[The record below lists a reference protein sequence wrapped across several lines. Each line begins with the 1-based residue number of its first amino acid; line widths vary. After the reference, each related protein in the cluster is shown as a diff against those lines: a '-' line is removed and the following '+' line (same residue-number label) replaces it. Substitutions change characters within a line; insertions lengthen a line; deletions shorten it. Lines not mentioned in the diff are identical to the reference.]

1 MTMKGNM
8 MKNQASV
15 YTPMN
20 KTVEKILEPV
30 VLIGMTGFLLVMFGI
45 FTVEHFIVRPP
56 MRLLGLGEYKK
67 RRRKRRKN

>member
-1 MTMKGNM
+1 
-8 MKNQASV
+8 
-15 YTPMN
+15 MN
-20 KTVEKILEPV
+20 KTLEKILEPV

-67 RRRKRRKN
+67 RKRRRKTR

>member
-1 MTMKGNM
+1 
-8 MKNQASV
+8 
-15 YTPMN
+15 MN
-20 KTVEKILEPV
+20 KTLEKILEPIA
-30 VLIGMTGFLLVMFGI
+30 LLGLTSFLLVMFGI

>member
-1 MTMKGNM
+1 MDKRL
-8 MKNQASV
+8 
-15 YTPMN
+15 
-20 KTVEKILEPV
+20 EKILEPV

-67 RRRKRRKN
+67 RKRRRRTR

>member
-1 MTMKGNM
+1 MDKRL
-8 MKNQASV
+8 
-15 YTPMN
+15 
-20 KTVEKILEPV
+20 EKILEPV

>member
-8 MKNQASV
+8 MRNQASV

-45 FTVEHFIVRPP
+45 FTVEHFLVRPP

-67 RRRKRRKN
+67 RKRRRR

>member
-8 MKNQASV
+8 MRNQASV

-45 FTVEHFIVRPP
+45 FTVEHFFVRPP

-67 RRRKRRKN
+67 RKRKRL

>member
-67 RRRKRRKN
+67 RKRKRF

>member
-1 MTMKGNM
+1 MRESM
-8 MKNQASV
+8 MKNQVSV
-15 YTPMN
+15 YILMN
-20 KTVEKILEPV
+20 KTLEKILEPI

-67 RRRKRRKN
+67 RRRKRNI

>member
-1 MTMKGNM
+1 MDKRL
-8 MKNQASV
+8 
-15 YTPMN
+15 
-20 KTVEKILEPV
+20 EKILEPV

-56 MRLLGLGEYKK
+56 MRILGLGEYKK

>member
-1 MTMKGNM
+1 
-8 MKNQASV
+8 
-15 YTPMN
+15 MN
-20 KTVEKILEPV
+20 KTLEKILEPI

-67 RRRKRRKN
+67 RKRRKK

>member
-1 MTMKGNM
+1 
-8 MKNQASV
+8 
-15 YTPMN
+15 MN
-20 KTVEKILEPV
+20 KTLEKILEPI

-67 RRRKRRKN
+67 RRRRKK